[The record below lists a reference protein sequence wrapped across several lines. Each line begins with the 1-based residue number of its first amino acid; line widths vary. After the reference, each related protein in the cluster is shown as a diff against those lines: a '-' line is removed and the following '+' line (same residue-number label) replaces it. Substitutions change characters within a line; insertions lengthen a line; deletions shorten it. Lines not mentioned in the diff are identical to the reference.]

1 MFDIPV
7 FSAPNFLNLT
17 LTPSNQIIHPAR
29 IYSVFKVSYIYI
41 YNLKNWDGLSAMKE
55 SEIPTIYEDFDDF
68 SASML

>member
-7 FSAPNFLNLT
+7 FIAPNFLNLT

-29 IYSVFKVSYIYI
+29 IYSVFK
-41 YNLKNWDGLSAMKE
+41 NWDGLSAMKE
-55 SEIPTIYEDFDDF
+55 NDIPTFYEDFDDF